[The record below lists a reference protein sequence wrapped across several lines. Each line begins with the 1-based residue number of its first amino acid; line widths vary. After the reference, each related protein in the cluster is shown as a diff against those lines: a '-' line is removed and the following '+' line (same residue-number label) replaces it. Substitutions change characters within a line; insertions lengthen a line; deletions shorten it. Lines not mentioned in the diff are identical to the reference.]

1 MLGTKMIQQ
10 IIASLVKAIS
20 IKLNSSLAIINSQL
34 LKLSLNIDETKS
46 QLLTIINNSVD
57 GLKQSDKIISDRVED
72 LAKKV
77 ESNADNDARIK
88 RLESVVANDDSSMD
102 TFREIADRVKGD
114 ANDLKAFRE
123 FTVKN
128 LNYIMPEQ
136 LRTLNAD
143 QWNEL
148 VTKMV
153 EDNWSKN

>member
-1 MLGTKMIQQ
+1 MIQQ

-20 IKLNSSLAIINSQL
+20 IKMNNSLAVINAQL

-57 GLKQSDKIISDRVED
+57 GLKQSDKVISARVED

-77 ESNADNDARIK
+77 ESNADNDVRIK
-88 RLESVVANDDSSMD
+88 RLEAVVANDDTSMD

-136 LRTLNAD
+136 LRTLNAE
-143 QWNEL
+143 QWNDL

-153 EDNWSKN
+153 DDNWSKN